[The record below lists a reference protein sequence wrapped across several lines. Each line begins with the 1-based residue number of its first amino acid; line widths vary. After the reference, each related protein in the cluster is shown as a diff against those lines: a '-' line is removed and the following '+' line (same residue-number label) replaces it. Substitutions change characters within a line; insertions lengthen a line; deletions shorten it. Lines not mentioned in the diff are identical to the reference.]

1 MYTKEYLMSQIK
13 VALGGRAA
21 EEIIYGPDRITTGA
35 SSDYARVY
43 SIAREMVTTYGLGKR
58 NFDVNNLSQEAAHLI
73 DLEIDAI
80 VESAYL
86 ETKGTLETFRNQLE
100 IVKNKLIEE
109 EIVDGEWI
117 YKLFDTESCNEFECV
132 VRF

>member
-1 MYTKEYLMSQIK
+1 
-13 VALGGRAA
+13 
-21 EEIIYGPDRITTGA
+21 
-35 SSDYARVY
+35 
-43 SIAREMVTTYGLGKR
+43 MVTTYGLGKR
-58 NFDVNNLSQEAAHLI
+58 NFDVNNISPEAAHLL